1 MTPSPPIARRSNTL
15 SSSLGLGEKLF
26 ASSEERKFAVAIEAG
41 LAEVETGL
49 FAEMSFTDDIADATS
64 RYLLDAGGKRVR
76 PTLTLL
82 TAQLGSGAK
91 IGRAHV

>member
-1 MTPSPPIARRSNTL
+1 MNPSPPLARRSNTL

-26 ASSEERKFAVAIEAG
+26 ASSEERKFAAAIEDGPRRGREPACS
-41 LAEVETGL
+41 T
-49 FAEMSFTDDIADATS
+49 EMSFTDDIADVTS

-82 TAQLGSGAK
+82 TAQLGDGQQR
-91 IGRAHV
+91 RA